1 METHRPVFE
10 RRSTT
15 LAAAVSLAAF
25 PAPTVALLVTLLVTL
40 LGGTT
45 GCRGRVLAPN
55 ASDGLRAELVE
66 RTSERD
72 AARARVS
79 ELESEVAGLTARLSA
94 KDAALTPAEQGNGGG
109 QTAAQ
114 LAEIASLRAEAA
126 AATPA
131 LASIAISSL
140 SNAKVTS
147 AAAGTGGGTGADTGA
162 DTGAGTS
169 TKAGEGLLT
178 LIVVPSDGL
187 GRFIQ
192 IAGWLELSATV
203 LVPGAAPAPA
213 LATRVGP
220 NALRSCYRSGF
231 LGTHYTV
238 EQPIRWTGD
247 GAPRAV
253 SVAIE
258 FVDPA
263 TGRRFPA
270 TATVPFVPTTNQNR
284 ISTQN
289 PAPDSAARDQ

>member
-10 RRSTT
+10 RRSTN
-15 LAAAVSLAAF
+15 LAAVVRLAALR
-25 PAPTVALLVTLLVTL
+25 APTVALLVAL

-55 ASDGLRAELVE
+55 ANDGLRAELVE

-94 KDAALTPAEQGNGGG
+94 KDAARTAAEQGNGGG

-147 AAAGTGGGTGADTGA
+147 AAVATGSA
-162 DTGAGTS
+162 
-169 TKAGEGLLT
+169 AGEGLLT

-192 IAGWLELSATV
+192 IAGWLDLSATV

-270 TATVPFVPTTNQNR
+270 TATVPFVPTTSQNR
-284 ISTQN
+284 ATTQN
-289 PAPDSAARDQ
+289 RAPDSAARDQ

>member
-10 RRSTT
+10 RRSTN
-15 LAAAVSLAAF
+15 LAAVVSLAATI
-25 PAPTVALLVTLLVTL
+25 AL

-55 ASDGLRAELVE
+55 ANDGLRAELVE

-79 ELESEVAGLTARLSA
+79 ELESEVAGLAARLSA
-94 KDAALTPAEQGNGGG
+94 KDAARTPAEQGNAGG

-147 AAAGTGGGTGADTGA
+147 AAVGTGAG
-162 DTGAGTS
+162 TGAGTS
-169 TKAGEGLLT
+169 TTAGEGLLT

-192 IAGWLELSATV
+192 IAGWLDLSATV

-270 TATVPFVPTTNQNR
+270 TATVPFVPATTQNR
-284 ISTQN
+284 
-289 PAPDSAARDQ
+289 APDSAAHDQ

>member
-1 METHRPVFE
+1 MFE
-10 RRSTT
+10 RRSTN
-15 LAAAVSLAAF
+15 LAAVVRLAALR
-25 PAPTVALLVTLLVTL
+25 APTVAPTVALLVTL

-55 ASDGLRAELVE
+55 SNDGLRAELVE

-94 KDAALTPAEQGNGGG
+94 KDAARTAAEQGNGGG

-147 AAAGTGGGTGADTGA
+147 AAVATGSA
-162 DTGAGTS
+162 
-169 TKAGEGLLT
+169 AGEGLLT

-192 IAGWLELSATV
+192 IAGWLDLSATV

-270 TATVPFVPTTNQNR
+270 TATVPFVPTTSQNR
-284 ISTQN
+284 ATTQN
-289 PAPDSAARDQ
+289 RAPDSAARDQ

>member
-10 RRSTT
+10 RRSTN
-15 LAAAVSLAAF
+15 LAAVVRLAALR
-25 PAPTVALLVTLLVTL
+25 APTVALLVTL

-55 ASDGLRAELVE
+55 ANDGLRAELVE

-94 KDAALTPAEQGNGGG
+94 KDAARTAAEQGNGGG

-147 AAAGTGGGTGADTGA
+147 AAVATGSA
-162 DTGAGTS
+162 
-169 TKAGEGLLT
+169 AGEGLLT

-192 IAGWLELSATV
+192 IAGWLDLSATV

-270 TATVPFVPTTNQNR
+270 TATVPFVPTTSQNR
-284 ISTQN
+284 APTQN
-289 PAPDSAARDQ
+289 HAPDSAARDQ

>member
-1 METHRPVFE
+1 MFE
-10 RRSTT
+10 RRSTN
-15 LAAAVSLAAF
+15 LAAVVRLAALR
-25 PAPTVALLVTLLVTL
+25 APTVALLVTL

-55 ASDGLRAELVE
+55 ANDGLRAELVE

-94 KDAALTPAEQGNGGG
+94 KDAARTPAEQGNGGG

-147 AAAGTGGGTGADTGA
+147 AAVATGSA
-162 DTGAGTS
+162 
-169 TKAGEGLLT
+169 AGEGLLT

-192 IAGWLELSATV
+192 IAGWLDLSATV

-238 EQPIRWTGD
+238 EQPIRWTGE

-284 ISTQN
+284 ATSQNRISTQN
-289 PAPDSAARDQ
+289 RAPDSAARDQ

>member
-1 METHRPVFE
+1 MFE

-15 LAAAVSLAAF
+15 LAAVVSFAPLLAT
-25 PAPTVALLVTLLVTL
+25 TVVLLS
-40 LGGTT
+40 GTT

-147 AAAGTGGGTGADTGA
+147 AAVETGAG
-162 DTGAGTS
+162 TGAGTS
-169 TKAGEGLLT
+169 TSAGEGLVT

-238 EQPIRWTGD
+238 EQPIRWTGE

-284 ISTQN
+284 TTSQNRISTQN
-289 PAPDSAARDQ
+289 RAPDSAARDQ

>member
-1 METHRPVFE
+1 
-10 RRSTT
+10 
-15 LAAAVSLAAF
+15 
-25 PAPTVALLVTLLVTL
+25 
-40 LGGTT
+40 
-45 GCRGRVLAPN
+45 VLAPN
-55 ASDGLRAELVE
+55 ANDGLRAELVE

-94 KDAALTPAEQGNGGG
+94 KDAARTPAEQGNGGG

-147 AAAGTGGGTGADTGA
+147 AAVGTGAG
-162 DTGAGTS
+162 TGAGTS
-169 TKAGEGLLT
+169 TTAGEGLLT

-192 IAGWLELSATV
+192 IAGWLDLSATV

-238 EQPIRWTGD
+238 EQPIRWTGE

-270 TATVPFVPTTNQNR
+270 TATVPFVPTTTQNR
-284 ISTQN
+284 
-289 PAPDSAARDQ
+289 APDSAARDQ

>member
-1 METHRPVFE
+1 VFE
-10 RRSTT
+10 RRSTN
-15 LAAAVSLAAF
+15 LVAVASLAA
-25 PAPTVALLVTLLVTL
+25 TIALLS
-40 LGGTT
+40 GTT

-55 ASDGLRAELVE
+55 ANDGLRAELVE

-79 ELESEVAGLTARLSA
+79 ELESEVAGLAARLSA
-94 KDAALTPAEQGNGGG
+94 KDAARTPAEQGNAGG

-147 AAAGTGGGTGADTGA
+147 TAVETGAGTGAGTGGGTGAG
-162 DTGAGTS
+162 TGAGTS
-169 TKAGEGLLT
+169 TTAGEGLLT

-192 IAGWLELSATV
+192 IAGWLDLSATV

-238 EQPIRWTGD
+238 EQPIRWTGE

-270 TATVPFVPTTNQNR
+270 TATVPFVPATPQNR
-284 ISTQN
+284 P
-289 PAPDSAARDQ
+289 PAGAARDQ

>member
-1 METHRPVFE
+1 MVITPTNQPMEMHRPVFE
-10 RRSTT
+10 RRSTIP
-15 LAAAVSLAAF
+15 AAS
-25 PAPTVALLVTLLVTL
+25 PALLVLLLVSPLVPL
-40 LGGTT
+40 LGGAT

-55 ASDGLRAELVE
+55 ANDGLRAELVE

-79 ELESEVAGLTARLSA
+79 ELESEVAGLSARLSA
-94 KDAALTPAEQGNGGG
+94 KDATQTPAEQGGAEG
-109 QTAAQ
+109 QSAAQ
-114 LAEIASLRAEAA
+114 LAEIAALRAEAA

-147 AAAGTGGGTGADTGA
+147 AAVGTSGGNGAGTG
-162 DTGAGTS
+162 S
-169 TKAGEGLLT
+169 PPREGLLT

-192 IAGWLELSATV
+192 IAGWLDVSATV
-203 LVPGAAPAPA
+203 LIPGAPPATA

-220 NALRSCYRSGF
+220 NALRGCYRSGF

-270 TATVPFVPTTNQNR
+270 TATVPFVPATSSDRATD
-284 ISTQN
+284 S
-289 PAPDSAARDQ
+289 PALDQ